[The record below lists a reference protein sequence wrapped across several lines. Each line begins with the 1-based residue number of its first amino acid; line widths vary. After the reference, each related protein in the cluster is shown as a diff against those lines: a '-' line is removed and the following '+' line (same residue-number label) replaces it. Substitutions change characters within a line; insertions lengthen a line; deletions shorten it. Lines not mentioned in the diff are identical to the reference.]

1 MQPGTFELLILVFI
15 FLGLQAWW
23 IIPIVIKNNK
33 LNNRGKDLREEIKQ
47 LEKLYKNKLVYYFC
61 KLPIISETQISN
73 EIKKFIPVCF
83 LFLGTLALPQPSLA
97 EEKIEVIPIIQS
109 SKGLSGKNFNYLEG
123 KPELRLL
130 KVKIPVG
137 LKTPIHTHPSPM
149 LIHVTR
155 GRLKHV
161 RGEEINFFKAGDA
174 FIESNNEC
182 PHYVK
187 NVGKKPAILHVGVVS
202 VVGMPTAINK

>member
-1 MQPGTFELLILVFI
+1 M
-15 FLGLQAWW
+15 
-23 IIPIVIKNNK
+23 K
-33 LNNRGKDLREEIKQ
+33 L
-47 LEKLYKNKLVYYFC
+47 
-61 KLPIISETQISN
+61 
-73 EIKKFIPVCF
+73 KKFIPICF
-83 LFLGTLALPQPSLA
+83 LFIGTLALQYPSHA
-97 EEKIEVIPIIQS
+97 EEKIEVIPLIQS

-174 FIESNNEC
+174 FIESNNGE

-187 NVGKKPAILHVGVVS
+187 NIGKMPSILHVGVVS
-202 VVGMPTAINK
+202 VVGIPTAINK

>member
-1 MQPGTFELLILVFI
+1 M
-15 FLGLQAWW
+15 
-23 IIPIVIKNNK
+23 K
-33 LNNRGKDLREEIKQ
+33 L
-47 LEKLYKNKLVYYFC
+47 
-61 KLPIISETQISN
+61 
-73 EIKKFIPVCF
+73 KKFIPFGF
-83 LFLGTLALPQPSLA
+83 LFIGTLALPQSSFA
-97 EEKIEVIPIIQS
+97 EEKIKVIPIIQS

-174 FIESNNEC
+174 FIESNNGA

-187 NVGKKPAILHVGVVS
+187 NVGKKPAILHVGVCLLYTS
-202 VVGMPTAINK
+202 PSPRDLSTSRMPSSA

>member
-1 MQPGTFELLILVFI
+1 M
-15 FLGLQAWW
+15 
-23 IIPIVIKNNK
+23 K
-33 LNNRGKDLREEIKQ
+33 L
-47 LEKLYKNKLVYYFC
+47 
-61 KLPIISETQISN
+61 
-73 EIKKFIPVCF
+73 KKFIPFCLVF
-83 LFLGTLALPQPSLA
+83 IGTLALQYPSLA
-97 EEKIEVIPIIQS
+97 KEKIEIIPIIQS
-109 SKGLSGKNFNYLEG
+109 SKGLSGKKFNYLEG

-174 FIESNNEC
+174 FIESNNGEG
-182 PHYVK
+182 HYVK
-187 NVGKKPAILHVGVVS
+187 NVGKKPVILHVGVVS

>member
-1 MQPGTFELLILVFI
+1 MKLKNIIPVCLILV
-15 FLGLQAWW
+15 
-23 IIPIVIKNNK
+23 
-33 LNNRGKDLREEIKQ
+33 
-47 LEKLYKNKLVYYFC
+47 
-61 KLPIISETQISN
+61 
-73 EIKKFIPVCF
+73 
-83 LFLGTLALPQPSLA
+83 GTTGLPQLSTA
-97 EEKIEVIPIIQS
+97 EEKIEVIPIIKS
-109 SKGLSGKNFNYLEG
+109 SKGLSGKNFKYIGG

-174 FIESNNEC
+174 FIESNNGGA
-182 PHYVK
+182 HYIK

-202 VVGMPTAINK
+202 VVGMPTTINK

>member
-1 MQPGTFELLILVFI
+1 MKLKK
-15 FLGLQAWW
+15 
-23 IIPIVIKNNK
+23 II
-33 LNNRGKDLREEIKQ
+33 
-47 LEKLYKNKLVYYFC
+47 
-61 KLPIISETQISN
+61 
-73 EIKKFIPVCF
+73 
-83 LFLGTLALPQPSLA
+83 LFLSLFMGSLALPQPSLS
-97 EEKIEVIPIIQS
+97 EEKIEVITIIQS
-109 SKGLSGKNFNYLEG
+109 SKGLNGKKFNYLEG

-174 FIESNNEC
+174 FIESNNGGA
-182 PHYVK
+182 HYVK

-202 VVGMPTAINK
+202 VVGMPSAIDK

>member
-1 MQPGTFELLILVFI
+1 M
-15 FLGLQAWW
+15 
-23 IIPIVIKNNK
+23 K
-33 LNNRGKDLREEIKQ
+33 L
-47 LEKLYKNKLVYYFC
+47 
-61 KLPIISETQISN
+61 
-73 EIKKFIPVCF
+73 KKFIPFCF
-83 LFLGTLALPQPSLA
+83 LFIGTLALPQASLA

-155 GRLKHV
+155 GRLKYV

-174 FIESNNEC
+174 FIESNNGA
-182 PHYVK
+182 PHYMK
-187 NVGKKPAILHVGVVS
+187 NVGKKPVILHVGVVS

>member
-1 MQPGTFELLILVFI
+1 MKLKN
-15 FLGLQAWW
+15 
-23 IIPIVIKNNK
+23 IIP
-33 LNNRGKDLREEIKQ
+33 
-47 LEKLYKNKLVYYFC
+47 
-61 KLPIISETQISN
+61 
-73 EIKKFIPVCF
+73 FIY
-83 LFLGTLALPQPSLA
+83 LFIGTLVLPQSSLA
-97 EEKIEVIPIIQS
+97 EEKIEVLPIIQS

-137 LKTPIHTHPSPM
+137 LKTQILTHPSTI

-174 FIESNNEC
+174 FIESNNGES
-182 PHYVK
+182 HYVK

-202 VVGMPTAINK
+202 VVGMPTAINE

>member
-1 MQPGTFELLILVFI
+1 M
-15 FLGLQAWW
+15 
-23 IIPIVIKNNK
+23 K
-33 LNNRGKDLREEIKQ
+33 L
-47 LEKLYKNKLVYYFC
+47 
-61 KLPIISETQISN
+61 
-73 EIKKFIPVCF
+73 KKFIPVCF
-83 LFLGTLALPQPSLA
+83 LFIGTLALPQPSFT

-109 SKGLSGKNFNYLEG
+109 SKGLNGKNFNYLDG

-161 RGEEINFFKAGDA
+161 RGEEINFFKAGGQ
-174 FIESNNEC
+174 FIERNNET
-182 PHYVK
+182 
-187 NVGKKPAILHVGVVS
+187 
-202 VVGMPTAINK
+202 PTMLKTLGRSRPYFMWELYQ

>member
-1 MQPGTFELLILVFI
+1 MKLKN
-15 FLGLQAWW
+15 
-23 IIPIVIKNNK
+23 IIPIYLI
-33 LNNRGKDLREEIKQ
+33 
-47 LEKLYKNKLVYYFC
+47 
-61 KLPIISETQISN
+61 
-73 EIKKFIPVCF
+73 
-83 LFLGTLALPQPSLA
+83 LFGTLCLPQTSTA
-97 EEKIEVIPIIQS
+97 EEKIEILTIIQS

-149 LIHVTR
+149 LIHVTT

-161 RGEEINFFKAGDA
+161 RGEETNFFKAGDA
-174 FIESNNEC
+174 FIESNNGGS
-182 PHYVK
+182 HYVK